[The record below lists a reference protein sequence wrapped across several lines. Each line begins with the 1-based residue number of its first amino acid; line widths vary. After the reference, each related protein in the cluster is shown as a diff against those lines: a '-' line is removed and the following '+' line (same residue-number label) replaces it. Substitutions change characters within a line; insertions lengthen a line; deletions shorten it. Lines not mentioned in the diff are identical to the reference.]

1 MLLHRSRLAAHV
13 HEDDR
18 HAAAGGQRAHGGVR
32 AQRSDIVDHVR
43 PGVQRHLRHVRLHRI
58 DGDGDIAPAPDLFD
72 DRNDALDLRFLGHR
86 LGAGSGRLAADVDD
100 RRAVRLHPQRRIN
113 RLGSIEVHAA
123 FGEGVGRHVDDA
135 HDRGSA
141 DAKGSP
147 SWEAKG

>member
-1 MLLHRSRLAAHV
+1 MHRSRLALHV
-13 HEDDR
+13 HQADV
-18 HAAAGGQRAHGGVR
+18 GTGVGDHSCEVGIR
-32 AQRSDIVDHVR
+32 AQRSDVVDHVR
-43 PGVQRHLRHVRLHRI
+43 PGLQRHLRHVRLHRI

-113 RLGSIEVHAA
+113 RCGSIEVHAA
-123 FGEGVGRHVDDA
+123 VGEGVGRHVDDA